1 MRQGFGGLNI
11 GSIAILAIPL
21 LLMFSKKNGF
31 SPKGFNPK
39 GFNLNFDF
47 GSNIDNKKTLIENI
61 KPYFSFQEQSTLN
74 KVQDIIDIISKFNK
88 VKSSRYDN
96 NVLTLS
102 ENLPKTEKKE
112 RILEEIAKH
121 LEGKGK
127 VVADNLVDTSR
138 RVQMAKNNLDNHK
151 NKVSSQNINKMDKL
165 LNLFDSLEP
174 IMHTKG
180 KQRIKKIEKVLEVI
194 KKPEDEF

>member
-1 MRQGFGGLNI
+1 MGGFNI

-21 LLMFSKKNGF
+21 LLMFSKQNGF
-31 SPKGFNPK
+31 G
-39 GFNLNFDF
+39 LNFDF
-47 GSNIDNKKTLIENI
+47 GNDIDNKRVLIENI

-88 VKSSRYDN
+88 LKTSKYDN
-96 NVLTLS
+96 NISALS
-102 ENLPKTEKKE
+102 ENLPNVEKKE
-112 RILEEIAKH
+112 KILEEISKH

-127 VVADNLVDTSR
+127 VVVDNLVETSK
-138 RVQMAKNNLDNHK
+138 RVKMTRDNLDSHK
-151 NKVSSQNINKMDKL
+151 KVVASQDINKMEKI

-174 IMHTKG
+174 IMHSKG
-180 KQRIKKIEKVLEVI
+180 KQKIKKIEKVLELI